1 MISVFIVIG
10 VFLLIRQII
19 NKKKVN
25 QKLFVALVFAVAA
38 EFALLPAYIANLSFS
53 MEDLCRQKELV
64 AEIEEQI
71 VTLATNF
78 KYSDEDAN
86 AIEFIDEYNTL
97 NNRLAEEKSE
107 LARYERLIQ
116 PNNSG
121 RRLARILLDFGII
134 EKLFFQ

>member
-10 VFLLIRQII
+10 VFFRQII
-19 NKKKVN
+19 NKKEVKQN
-25 QKLFVALVFAVAA
+25 LFVALLLAVGFELAVW
-38 EFALLPAYIANLSFS
+38 PAYIENLSFS

-71 VTLATNF
+71 VTLTTTFN
-78 KYSDEDAN
+78 YSAEDAN
-86 AIEFIDEYNTL
+86 SIEFIDEYKTL
-97 NNRLAEEKSE
+97 NNRLVEEKSK

-121 RRLARILLDFGII
+121 RRFARILLDFGII